1 MNKRLSMGL
10 EETPCSSC
18 CQGQLQQEHL
28 FLLCFF
34 LISSISDVTMLYWI
48 WLNILEEEK
57 MPLEVIL
64 VCWFEFRY
72 LMFSLLRNVGWQK
85 KKIQV
90 LIFPF
95 CMVQW
100 LKQQKQKQKQKKNL
114 YLARAAKM
122 MNCILYHSEILSLDF
137 YTC

>member
-1 MNKRLSMGL
+1 
-10 EETPCSSC
+10 
-18 CQGQLQQEHL
+18 
-28 FLLCFF
+28 
-34 LISSISDVTMLYWI
+34 
-48 WLNILEEEK
+48 

-85 KKIQV
+85 KKKIQV

-100 LKQQKQKQKQKKNL
+100 LKKQKQKQKK
-114 YLARAAKM
+114 K
-122 MNCILYHSEILSLDF
+122 
-137 YTC
+137 TTT

>member
-1 MNKRLSMGL
+1 
-10 EETPCSSC
+10 
-18 CQGQLQQEHL
+18 
-28 FLLCFF
+28 
-34 LISSISDVTMLYWI
+34 MLGG
-48 WLNILEEEK
+48 K
-57 MPLEVIL
+57 
-64 VCWFEFRY
+64 
-72 LMFSLLRNVGWQK
+72 K

-100 LKQQKQKQKQKKNL
+100 LKKQKQKQKKKNL